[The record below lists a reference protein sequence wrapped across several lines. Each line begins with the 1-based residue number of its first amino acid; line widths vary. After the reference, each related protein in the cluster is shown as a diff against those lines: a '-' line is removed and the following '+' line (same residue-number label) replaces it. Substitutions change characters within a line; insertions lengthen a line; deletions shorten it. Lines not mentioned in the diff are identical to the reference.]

1 MQTRTLAKQLR
12 PEVIQDFW
20 RGGNAMVGEALASTQ
35 RSAQRLAARLQ
46 HHQALRSGLRLR

>member
-1 MQTRTLAKQLR
+1 MQARTLAKQLR
-12 PEVIQDFW
+12 REVIQDFW